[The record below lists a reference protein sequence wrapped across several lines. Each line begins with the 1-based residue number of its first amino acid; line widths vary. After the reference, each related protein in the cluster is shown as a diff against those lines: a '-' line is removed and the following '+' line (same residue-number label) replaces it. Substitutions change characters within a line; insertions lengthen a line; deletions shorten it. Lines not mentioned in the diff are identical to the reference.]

1 MNEEIC
7 YLDATE
13 LSAAI
18 RDKIFS
24 SQEVVQ
30 AFLQRIEQVNPIINA
45 LIAFPNDVLQNARD
59 ADIALGRGDVWGPL
73 HGVPFTVKDCI
84 DTRGIV
90 TTRGSRLFANRV
102 PDHDATVV
110 ERIKGAGGILIGK
123 SNMPEFALW
132 WETDNLV
139 YGRTNNPWDIE
150 RTPGGSSGGEAA
162 AIVSGMSP
170 LGIGSDVG
178 GSVREPANYCGIV
191 GLKATHGRIP
201 LTGHWPETLL
211 RFMHVGPLATTIR
224 DIGLS
229 FNLMAGPDG
238 LDSYAVPYPI
248 DDGADLSL
256 DPVGLKIG
264 WCSEGPFGPIDREVQ
279 STVSEAA
286 RALQEIGA
294 NVEEVSLSS
303 WSGFSPQ
310 QISSAI
316 FGVEGGH
323 YLAPLIAGKQG
334 DLSPIMQRR
343 LRQPDISLTEYL
355 DALNELDGFRQ
366 QVVQY
371 FKSFDCLICP
381 TGPVAA
387 HPHNSRGLDVGDEH
401 VLGRHALNCT
411 VPFDL
416 TGSPALSVPFGW
428 TQDGLPIGVQLVGRH
443 FDEVNLLKVGS
454 ALELNRG
461 SRRYRPHD
469 L

>member
-1 MNEEIC
+1 
-7 YLDATE
+7 
-13 LSAAI
+13 
-18 RDKIFS
+18 
-24 SQEVVQ
+24 
-30 AFLQRIEQVNPIINA
+30 
-45 LIAFPNDVLQNARD
+45 
-59 ADIALGRGDVWGPL
+59 
-73 HGVPFTVKDCI
+73 
-84 DTRGIV
+84 
-90 TTRGSRLFANRV
+90 
-102 PDHDATVV
+102 
-110 ERIKGAGGILIGK
+110 
-123 SNMPEFALW
+123 
-132 WETDNLV
+132 
-139 YGRTNNPWDIE
+139 
-150 RTPGGSSGGEAA
+150 
-162 AIVSGMSP
+162 
-170 LGIGSDVG
+170 
-178 GSVREPANYCGIV
+178 
-191 GLKATHGRIP
+191 
-201 LTGHWPETLL
+201 
-211 RFMHVGPLATTIR
+211 
-224 DIGLS
+224 
-229 FNLMAGPDG
+229 MAGPDG

-248 DDGADLSL
+248 DDVADLSL

-264 WCSEGPFGPIDREVQ
+264 WCPEGPFGPIDREVQ

-469 L
+469 

>member
-45 LIAFPNDVLQNARD
+45 LIAFPNDVLQSARD

-381 TGPVAA
+381 TGPIAA

>member
-139 YGRTNNPWDIE
+139 YGRTNNPWNIE

-178 GSVREPANYCGIV
+178 GSVREPANYCGTV

-264 WCSEGPFGPIDREVQ
+264 WCPEGPFGPIDREVQ

-343 LRQPDISLTEYL
+343 LRQPECSLTEYL

>member
-13 LSAAI
+13 LSASI

-30 AFLQRIEQVNPIINA
+30 AFLERIEEANPIINA
-45 LIAFPNDVLQNARD
+45 LIAFPDDVLQSARE

-84 DTRGIV
+84 DTKGIV

-110 ERIKGAGGILIGK
+110 ARIKGAGGILIGK

-139 YGRTNNPWDIE
+139 YGRTNNPWNID

-178 GSVREPANYCGIV
+178 GSVREPANYCGTV

-211 RFMHVGPLATTIR
+211 RFMHVGPLATTVR
-224 DIGLS
+224 DIDLL

-238 LDSYAVPYPI
+238 LDSYAVPYPV
-248 DDGADLSL
+248 DDGSDLGL

-264 WCSEGPFGPIDREVQ
+264 WCAEGPFGPIDREVQ
-279 STVSEAA
+279 ITVSEAA

-343 LRQPDISLTEYL
+343 LSQPDISLTEYL

-428 TQDGLPIGVQLVGRH
+428 TQDGLPIGVQVVGRH

-461 SRRYRPHD
+461 SKKYRPHD

>member
-45 LIAFPNDVLQNARD
+45 LIAFPNDVLQSARE

-84 DTRGIV
+84 DTKGIV
-90 TTRGSRLFANRV
+90 TTRGSRLFSNRV
-102 PDHDATVV
+102 PNHDATVV

-139 YGRTNNPWDIE
+139 YGRTNNPWNIE

-178 GSVREPANYCGIV
+178 GSVREPANYCGTV

-248 DDGADLSL
+248 DDVADLSL

-264 WCSEGPFGPIDREVQ
+264 WCPEGPFGPIDREVQ

-343 LRQPDISLTEYL
+343 LRQPECSLAEYL

-454 ALELNRG
+454 ALELYRG